1 MERDLSIFDNS
12 KVFKKVSRGKVSRK
26 IVFVKLHGEIIILKI
41 FRKKNKEKYIN
52 EKRIYLRLKDE
63 DFLPKLRYFDD
74 ENLILGLTYVGDS
87 LEIFRTKKKEEYNR
101 QVDNINKQIKSI
113 VDSLLSKY
121 GLYHN
126 DLRYRNICIDEFNK
140 IRLIDFDWTN
150 DKLLERERR
159 YHLSQGGDEMYF
171 KCYQNKM

>member
-12 KVFKKVSRGKVSRK
+12 KVFKKVSRGHVSRK

-41 FRKKNKEKYIN
+41 FRKKHKEKYIN

-140 IRLIDFDWTN
+140 IRLIDFDWTS
-150 DKLLERERR
+150 DTLLEREIKVNLR
-159 YHLSQGGDEMYF
+159 SGGGKMYF
-171 KCYQNKM
+171 KVKYKS